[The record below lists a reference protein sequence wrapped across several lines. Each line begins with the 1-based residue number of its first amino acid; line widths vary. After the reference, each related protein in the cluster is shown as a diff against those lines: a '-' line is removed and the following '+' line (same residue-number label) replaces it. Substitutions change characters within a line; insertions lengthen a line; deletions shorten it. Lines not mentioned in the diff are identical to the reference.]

1 MGVAGCGK
9 STVGKALAT
18 AIGGAY
24 LEGDALHPPANI
36 EKMSAGIPLTDEDR
50 WPWLTR
56 VATELSAGEGTVIG
70 GCSAL
75 KRRYRDHIR
84 DKAGE
89 DVLFVHLAGSR
100 DLIAS
105 RMAEREGHF
114 MPTSLLD
121 SQFEAL
127 EPPTDDETAIA
138 VSIDDTTAGIV
149 TAIIAALGEIRR
161 RSEDGS
167 PRHR

>member
-9 STVGKALAT
+9 STVGKALAMVIRGT
-18 AIGGAY
+18 Y

-36 EKMSAGIPLTDEDR
+36 EKMSAGIALTDEDR
-50 WPWLTR
+50 WPWLTQ
-56 VATELSAGEGTVIG
+56 VATELAMGKGTVIG

-89 DVLFVHLAGSR
+89 DILFVHLAGSR

-127 EPPTDDETAIA
+127 EPPTDDETAIT

-149 TAIIAALGEIRR
+149 SAIVAALEGVKHHLEGR
-161 RSEDGS
+161 S